1 MRKIGIIAVLSL
13 MALALAAVPAI
24 AAAPDT
30 GNAHFIKNA
39 TKASVDDASNL
50 VVTFKET
57 GLASGSVETVQ
68 LTATGTAVYQCFN
81 TGGKHPRAANKETV
95 SEDLVTSG
103 QFTADKSGNIVGS
116 LMLAP
121 PGPGSFTC
129 PPGQTLVGPTN
140 VSYTNIVLTD
150 LTSGAT
156 ISLGSA
162 S

>member
-1 MRKIGIIAVLSL
+1 MRKIGIIAVLAL
-13 MALALAAVPAI
+13 MALAIAAVPAL

-39 TKASVDDASNL
+39 TNASVSGGFLTVN
-50 VVTFKET
+50 FKET

-68 LTATGTAVYQCFN
+68 LTATGTATYQCFN
-81 TGGKHPRAANKETV
+81 NGGNHPKAGNKETV
-95 SEDLVTSG
+95 SSDLVTSG
-103 QFTADKSGNIVGS
+103 QFTADRSGNIVGS
-116 LMLAP
+116 LTLAP

-129 PPGQTLVGPTN
+129 PPGQTLVGPTD
-140 VSYTNIVLTD
+140 VSYTDIVLTD

-162 S
+162 R

>member
-24 AAAPDT
+24 AAT
-30 GNAHFIKNA
+30 GNPHFIKSA
-39 TKASVDDASNL
+39 TSASVQDNNL
-50 VVTFKET
+50 VVNFKET

-68 LTATGTAVYQCFN
+68 LNASGTATYQCFN
-81 TGGKHPRAANKETV
+81 NGGNHPKAGNKETV
-95 SEDLVTSG
+95 SKDLVASG
-103 QFTADKSGNIVGS
+103 QFTANRSGNIVGS
-116 LMLAP
+116 LKLAP

-129 PPGQTLVGPTN
+129 PAGQTLVGPTN

-156 ISLGSA
+156 ISL
-162 S
+162 